1 MRIVELLN
9 NISLPITNEEADLL
23 REFDGS
29 TELYKADLDPRQQ
42 VIANQLVNKDVLYRI
57 QENGRITYCKKIQE
71 TTTKSGSGSDSG
83 KAGRFN

>member
-29 TELYKADLDPRQQ
+29 RELYKADLDPRQQ

-57 QENGRITYCKKIQE
+57 QENGRITYRKKIQE
-71 TTTKSGSGSDSG
+71 TSTKSGSGTDSG
-83 KAGRFN
+83 KS

>member
-23 REFDGS
+23 REFDG
-29 TELYKADLDPRQQ
+29 ENFVYKANLEPRQQ

-57 QENGRITYCKKIQE
+57 QENGRITYRKKIKE
-71 TTTKSGSGSDSG
+71 TNTSPRSGSGSD
-83 KAGRFN
+83 A